1 MKDSVRIKGE
11 DVNSV
16 EVEGTATDCLTFMNY
31 AKNTNPVAYEAFAG
45 IHIYNTVLGQE
56 I

>member
-16 EVEGTATDCLTFMNY
+16 EVEGSAIDCLTFMNY
-31 AKNTNPVAYEAFAG
+31 AKNTNPMAYEAFAG

>member
-1 MKDSVRIKGE
+1 
-11 DVNSV
+11 V
-16 EVEGTATDCLTFMNY
+16 EVEGTATDCLVFMNY
-31 AKNTNPVAYEAFAG
+31 AKNTNPVAYEAFSG